1 MSEANRIPEDTT
13 LLVGEEVEAS
23 VSEALA
29 RVDEAIGLLGKC
41 PEWNKQ
47 TGLLDDAKVLRDR
60 LGALLKVME
69 ACRQRID
76 ASK

>member
-1 MSEANRIPEDTT
+1 MSETNRIPEDAT

-29 RVDEAIGLLGKC
+29 RVDEAIGLLEKC
-41 PEWNKQ
+41 SGWNKQ
-47 TGLLDDAKVLRDR
+47 TGLVDDAKTLRER
-60 LGALLKVME
+60 LAVLLKVME

-76 ASK
+76 TSK